1 MEYDSYFELIYIYIH
16 KYNFNHQN
24 IKMKPK
30 LTLTILGCLYILQSI
45 AIFIFA
51 STIVETLLNV
61 GEEGMKVGE
70 LMHYAI
76 TPAFLM
82 IGLMLF
88 FARDFEFDSQ
98 RKVLLALVIGYIPL
112 FAVFYYFSSLEIMN
126 FTIAGVIL
134 DVIMF
139 GLALFTYLKAK
150 Q

>member
-1 MEYDSYFELIYIYIH
+1 
-16 KYNFNHQN
+16 
-24 IKMKPK
+24 MKPK

-70 LMHYAI
+70 LMHYAL
-76 TPAFLM
+76 TPVFLM

-98 RKVLLALVIGYIPL
+98 RIHTIICCFLLFLIIGNYE
-112 FAVFYYFSSLEIMN
+112 FYYCRSNS
-126 FTIAGVIL
+126 
-134 DVIMF
+134 
-139 GLALFTYLKAK
+139 
-150 Q
+150 